1 MEERIPVV
9 LQVLVVQLWF
19 LSYGS
24 PGASAGGRN
33 IRVLTP
39 WLLFVGGKCGNRE
52 AGPPCSVSW
61 DIASMQQEFVFSKCC
76 ICLHGSN
83 CWEVLVLCLR
93 FASFFYLITVCYIQC
108 VCLYIHILYTRVV
121 PDRKLAD
128 SSLEKN
134 THAAVISANTY
145 VCNNCVYSIIINQPF
160 PPT

>member
-33 IRVLTP
+33 TSVLTP
-39 WLLFVGGKCGNRE
+39 WLLFAGGKCGSRE

-93 FASFFYLITVCYIQC
+93 FASFFLFNYCMLYTVCVFVYTYLI
-108 VCLYIHILYTRVV
+108 YTCCSRQKTC
-121 PDRKLAD
+121 RFITG
-128 SSLEKN
+128 KN
-134 THAAVISANTY
+134 THAAVISANT
-145 VCNNCVYSIIINQPF
+145 
-160 PPT
+160 